1 MGLTATVEAKLDVG
15 QLSEAVQVTA
25 SAVQLEAQSSGMG
38 ETISTRSV
46 TELPIINRDPR
57 SLSALAP
64 GVVPTRGQVGVGG
77 STIGFAGN
85 SRIAGGLAQQNA
97 ILMDGGDTRGFN
109 SNGQSYVYPIEAV
122 SEFKIQTAT
131 YSAEFGRAG
140 GGVINV
146 ASRSG
151 TNEFHGVAYGFL
163 QSQILNANSWSN
175 DRTSVPKGK
184 FQYNLFGGALGGRI
198 KRDRTFFFV
207 NYEGLRQGSPNNFL
221 ASVPLASWKTGNFSN
236 AFDSQ
241 GRLDVIYDPDT
252 TRSNGAGGYIRDAFP
267 NNTIPGNRIHPISAN
282 VVKFY
287 PDPNIQGQVF
297 GQVNNYLKTGKNV
310 QNVDTW
316 FTRLD
321 HYISAKHRIFG
332 HFGGSQDNRFPLGP
346 DRPGL
351 PGDRREFFSDPQRRH
366 RFDIQFHAEFP
377 GRVSHQLHPP
387 AERYGADQQRLQHGE
402 FRLSRQ
408 PGQPGHLQTVPGN

>member
-1 MGLTATVEAKLDVG
+1 
-15 QLSEAVQVTA
+15 
-25 SAVQLEAQSSGMG
+25 
-38 ETISTRSV
+38 
-46 TELPIINRDPR
+46 
-57 SLSALAP
+57 
-64 GVVPTRGQVGVGG
+64 
-77 STIGFAGN
+77 
-85 SRIAGGLAQQNA
+85 
-97 ILMDGGDTRGFN
+97 
-109 SNGQSYVYPIEAV
+109 
-122 SEFKIQTAT
+122 EFKIQTAT

-151 TNEFHGVAYGFL
+151 ANEFHGVGYGFL

-175 DRTSVPKGK
+175 NRTRVPKGK
-184 FQYNLFGGALGGRI
+184 FQYDLFGGALGGRI

-221 ASVPLASWKTGNFSN
+221 ATVPLSSWKTGNFSN

-267 NNTIPGNRIHPISAN
+267 GNAIPGNRIHPISAN

-297 GQVNNYLKTGKNV
+297 GQLNNFLKTGKNV

-321 HYISAKHRIFG
+321 HYISGKHRIFG
-332 HFGGSQDNRFPLGP
+332 HFGGAQDSRFPLGLI
-346 DRPGL
+346 D
-351 PGDRREFFSDPQRRH
+351 Q
-366 RFDIQFHAEFP
+366 AFP
-377 GRVSHQLHPP
+377 RTAVSSYPTRNAGIVLTSSFTPNF
-387 AERYGADQQRLQHGE
+387 LGE
-402 FRLSRQ
+402 FRISYTR
-408 PGQPGHLQTVPGN
+408 LQSATVPTSAGFSMANLGFPSSLANQVAYKQFPEIDVNQYYTSSGLTVSTFNAPEVSCLGVGQGCGTSASLNPQDTWHALYQVIWIHGRHQIKAGADF